1 MDAFKVLEEKI
12 AMLVERVNT
21 LKAANKTLETEN
33 KKLQKKVSSLEEAML
48 VDGQRIT
55 SLDEEKNAAK
65 LVVESLIKNIDS
77 LIEKQ

>member
-21 LKAANKTLETEN
+21 LKAANKTLEIEN

>member
-21 LKAANKTLETEN
+21 LKAANKTLDIEN
-33 KKLQKKVSSLEEAML
+33 KKLQKKISTLEEAML